1 MFQFFSLNS
10 CGSTIVFSHMWK
22 FTACLKVLLHFL
34 HLLRAVRELWWKV
47 SAVDLCCFACLT
59 DRSIRDIRSPS
70 GKWGLSDM
78 ELLVFSFLF
87 WGLLGL
93 GKSAGHTFNKYLSA
107 YSMPGTILRH
117 TKRTN
122 QRNILPTW
130 NLQSTGHS
138 ISITIIAS
146 TRELKW
152 GTGGA
157 IGSGFRGRDPALM
170 NSFIA
175 CVRPNRYPE

>member
-1 MFQFFSLNS
+1 MGIKGEMCMNLKDKRWDFKEML
-10 CGSTIVFSHMWK
+10 
-22 FTACLKVLLHFL
+22 CLRWMNLSFI
-34 HLLRAVRELWWKV
+34 LRPPVRELWWKV